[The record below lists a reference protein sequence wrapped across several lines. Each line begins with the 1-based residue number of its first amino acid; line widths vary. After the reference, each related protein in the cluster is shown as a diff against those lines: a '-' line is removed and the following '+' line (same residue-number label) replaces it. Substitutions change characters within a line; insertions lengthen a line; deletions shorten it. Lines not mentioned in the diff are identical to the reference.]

1 MREQYQLIVATV
13 CRVTGFSEVQIIHD
27 RHQLCTDARHL
38 LVHLLAEQMPCHQ
51 IAHYTG
57 LSKQCVSQCANR
69 YADRKRFNRSLQ
81 LAEQEVANI
90 LNLDPLSKK

>member
-38 LVHLLAEQMPCHQ
+38 LVHLLTEQMPCHQ

-81 LAEQEVANI
+81 LAEEEAKAQLKAEG
-90 LNLDPLSKK
+90 L

>member
-1 MREQYQLIVATV
+1 MATV

-38 LVHLLAEQMPCHQ
+38 LVHLLTEQMPCHQ

-81 LAEQEVANI
+81 LAEEEAKAQLKAEG
-90 LNLDPLSKK
+90 L

>member
-1 MREQYQLIVATV
+1 MRELYQLIMATV

-27 RHQLCTDARHL
+27 RHQLCTDARYL

-51 IAHYTG
+51 IARYTG

-81 LAEQEVANI
+81 LAEQEAKAQ
-90 LNLDPLSKK
+90 LKAEGL

>member
-1 MREQYQLIVATV
+1 MATV

-69 YADRKRFNRSLQ
+69 YAARKRFNRSLQ
-81 LAEQEVANI
+81 LAEEEAKAQLKAEG
-90 LNLDPLSKK
+90 L

>member
-1 MREQYQLIVATV
+1 MRELYQLIVATV

-38 LVHLLAEQMPCHQ
+38 LVHLLTEQMPCHQ
-51 IAHYTG
+51 IARYTG

-81 LAEQEVANI
+81 LAEQEAKAQ
-90 LNLDPLSKK
+90 LKAEGL

>member
-1 MREQYQLIVATV
+1 MATV

-27 RHQLCTDARHL
+27 RHQLCTDARYL
-38 LVHLLAEQMPCHQ
+38 LVHLMSEQMPCHQ

-81 LAEQEVANI
+81 LEEEEAKAQLKAEG
-90 LNLDPLSKK
+90 L

>member
-1 MREQYQLIVATV
+1 MREQYQLIMATV

-27 RHQLCTDARHL
+27 RHQLCTDARYL

-51 IAHYTG
+51 IARYTG

-81 LAEQEVANI
+81 LAEQEAKAQ
-90 LNLDPLSKK
+90 LKAEGL

>member
-1 MREQYQLIVATV
+1 MATV

-27 RHQLCTDARHL
+27 RHQLCTDARYL

-51 IAHYTG
+51 IARYTG

-81 LAEQEVANI
+81 LAEQEAKAQ
-90 LNLDPLSKK
+90 LKAEGL

>member
-1 MREQYQLIVATV
+1 MRELYQLIMATV

-38 LVHLLAEQMPCHQ
+38 LVHLLTEQMPCHQ

-81 LAEQEVANI
+81 LAEEEAKAQLKAEG
-90 LNLDPLSKK
+90 L

>member
-1 MREQYQLIVATV
+1 MRELYQLIAATV

-38 LVHLLAEQMPCHQ
+38 LVHLLTEQMPCHQ

-69 YADRKRFNRSLQ
+69 YANRKRFNRSLQ
-81 LAEQEVANI
+81 LAEEEAKAQLKAEG
-90 LNLDPLSKK
+90 L

>member
-1 MREQYQLIVATV
+1 MREQYQLIMATV

-38 LVHLLAEQMPCHQ
+38 LVHLLTEQMPCHQ

-81 LAEQEVANI
+81 LAEEEAKAQLKAEG
-90 LNLDPLSKK
+90 L

>member
-1 MREQYQLIVATV
+1 MRELYQLIAATV

-69 YADRKRFNRSLQ
+69 YAARKRFNRSLQ
-81 LAEQEVANI
+81 LAEEEAKAQLKAEG
-90 LNLDPLSKK
+90 L

>member
-1 MREQYQLIVATV
+1 MRELYQLIAATV

-27 RHQLCTDARHL
+27 RHQLCTDARYL

-51 IAHYTG
+51 IARYTG

-81 LAEQEVANI
+81 LAEQEAKAQ
-90 LNLDPLSKK
+90 LKAEGL

>member
-1 MREQYQLIVATV
+1 MRELYQLIVATV

-81 LAEQEVANI
+81 LVEGEAKAQLKAEG
-90 LNLDPLSKK
+90 L